1 MQRDEYGKFVT
12 KSGEHRA
19 VRSLRL
25 SDTTWSAMGEM
36 AESRSLT
43 KADLLEQMFK
53 SKLDVQPGNTRE
65 EIEVQP
71 GNTRED
77 LEILPSNTRE
87 EFEVQPGNTRANI
100 KQREDVVAQL
110 RAENARLLN
119 LVQKLSEV
127 KDLEM
132 VRDSVLSSL
141 KLGKQA
147 PKYKMV
153 KSALDQF
160 IKLLR
165 NSV

>member
-1 MQRDEYGKFVT
+1 MQRDEYGKFVS

-25 SDTTWSAMGEM
+25 SHTTWSAMGKM

-53 SKLDVQPGNTRE
+53 SKLDCQPGNTRE
-65 EIEVQP
+65 EIESPP
-71 GNTRED
+71 GNTRVE
-77 LEILPSNTRE
+77 LESLPS
-87 EFEVQPGNTRANI
+87 NTRANI

-110 RAENARLLN
+110 HAENARLLN
-119 LVQKLSEV
+119 LVQKLLEV

>member
-1 MQRDEYGKFVT
+1 MDKIQMQRDEYGKFVT

-36 AESRSLT
+36 AESRALT

-53 SKLDVQPGNTRE
+53 SQLDCQPGNTRE
-65 EIEVQP
+65 EIELSA
-71 GNTRED
+71 GNTRVE
-77 LEILPSNTRE
+77 LEFLPSNTR
-87 EFEVQPGNTRANI
+87 VNI

-127 KDLEM
+127 KDLEK

-141 KLGKQA
+141 KLGQQA

-165 NSV
+165 HSV

>member
-65 EIEVQP
+65 EIEV
-71 GNTRED
+71 
-77 LEILPSNTRE
+77 
-87 EFEVQPGNTRANI
+87 
-100 KQREDVVAQL
+100 
-110 RAENARLLN
+110 
-119 LVQKLSEV
+119 
-127 KDLEM
+127 
-132 VRDSVLSSL
+132 
-141 KLGKQA
+141 
-147 PKYKMV
+147 
-153 KSALDQF
+153 
-160 IKLLR
+160 
-165 NSV
+165 

>member
-1 MQRDEYGKFVT
+1 MDKVQMQRDEYGKFVT
-12 KSGEHRA
+12 NSGEHRA

-25 SDTTWSAMGEM
+25 SDTTWSAMAEM

-53 SKLDVQPGNTRE
+53 SKLDSQPGNTRK
-65 EIEVQP
+65 EIESPP
-71 GNTRED
+71 GNTR
-77 LEILPSNTRE
+77 
-87 EFEVQPGNTRANI
+87 VNI

-132 VRDSVLSSL
+132 VRDSVLSGL
-141 KLGKQA
+141 KLGQQA

-153 KSALDQF
+153 KSVLDQF

-165 NSV
+165 HSV

>member
-1 MQRDEYGKFVT
+1 MDKVQMQRDEYGKFVT

-25 SDTTWSAMGEM
+25 SDTTWSAMAEM

-53 SKLDVQPGNTRE
+53 SKLDSQPGNTRK
-65 EIEVQP
+65 EIESPP
-71 GNTRED
+71 GNTR
-77 LEILPSNTRE
+77 
-87 EFEVQPGNTRANI
+87 VNI

-132 VRDSVLSSL
+132 VRDSVLSGL
-141 KLGKQA
+141 KLGQQA

-153 KSALDQF
+153 KSVLDQF

-165 NSV
+165 HSV

>member
-25 SDTTWSAMGEM
+25 SDTTWSAMGEI

-53 SKLDVQPGNTRE
+53 SKLDSQPGNTRK
-65 EIEVQP
+65 EIESPP
-71 GNTRED
+71 GNTR
-77 LEILPSNTRE
+77 
-87 EFEVQPGNTRANI
+87 VNI

-132 VRDSVLSSL
+132 VRDSVLFSL
-141 KLGKQA
+141 KLGQQA

-153 KSALDQF
+153 KSVLDQF

-165 NSV
+165 HSV

>member
-25 SDTTWSAMGEM
+25 SDTTWSAMGEI

-53 SKLDVQPGNTRE
+53 SKLDSQPGNTQE
-65 EIEVQP
+65 EIELSP
-71 GNTRED
+71 GNTRIE
-77 LEILPSNTRE
+77 LEFLPSNTR
-87 EFEVQPGNTRANI
+87 VNI

-132 VRDSVLSSL
+132 VRDSVLFSL
-141 KLGKQA
+141 KLGQQA

-153 KSALDQF
+153 KSVLDQF

-165 NSV
+165 HSV

>member
-12 KSGEHRA
+12 NSGEHRA

-25 SDTTWSAMGEM
+25 SDTTWSAMAEM

-53 SKLDVQPGNTRE
+53 SKLDSQPGNTRK
-65 EIEVQP
+65 EIESPP
-71 GNTRED
+71 GNTR
-77 LEILPSNTRE
+77 
-87 EFEVQPGNTRANI
+87 VNI

-132 VRDSVLSSL
+132 VRDSVLSGL
-141 KLGKQA
+141 KLGQQA

-153 KSALDQF
+153 KSVLDQF

-165 NSV
+165 HSV

>member
-36 AESRSLT
+36 AEELSLT
-43 KADLLEQMFK
+43 RADLLEQMFR
-53 SKLDVQPGNTRE
+53 SKLNSLPGNTRV
-65 EIEVQP
+65 EIKSVP
-71 GNTRED
+71 SNTRID
-77 LEILPSNTRE
+77 SNSLPSNTR
-87 EFEVQPGNTRANI
+87 RNI
-100 KQREDVVAQL
+100 EQLEDVVAQL
-110 RAENARLLN
+110 RGENARLLN

-127 KDLEM
+127 KHLEV
-132 VRDSVLSSL
+132 VRDSILSSL

-147 PKYKMV
+147 PRYKMV
-153 KSALDQF
+153 KSTLDQF

-165 NSV
+165 DSV

>member
-25 SDTTWSAMGEM
+25 SDTTWSAMAEM

-43 KADLLEQMFK
+43 KADLLEQMFE
-53 SKLDVQPGNTRE
+53 SKLDSQPGNTRE
-65 EIEVQP
+65 EIESP
-71 GNTRED
+71 
-77 LEILPSNTRE
+77 PSNTR
-87 EFEVQPGNTRANI
+87 VNI

-132 VRDSVLSSL
+132 VRDSVLSGL
-141 KLGKQA
+141 KLGQQA

-153 KSALDQF
+153 KSVLDQF

-165 NSV
+165 HSV

>member
-25 SDTTWSAMGEM
+25 SDTTWSAMAEM

-53 SKLDVQPGNTRE
+53 SKLDSQPGNTRK
-65 EIEVQP
+65 EIESPP
-71 GNTRED
+71 GNTR
-77 LEILPSNTRE
+77 
-87 EFEVQPGNTRANI
+87 VNI

-132 VRDSVLSSL
+132 VRDSVLSGL
-141 KLGKQA
+141 KLGQQA

-153 KSALDQF
+153 KSVLDQF

-165 NSV
+165 HSV

>member
-36 AESRSLT
+36 AESRALT

-53 SKLDVQPGNTRE
+53 SQLDCQPGNTRE
-65 EIEVQP
+65 EIEFA
-71 GNTRED
+71 
-77 LEILPSNTRE
+77 PSNTR
-87 EFEVQPGNTRANI
+87 VNI

-141 KLGKQA
+141 KLGQQA

-165 NSV
+165 HSV